1 MSPTDEFGQR
11 LQDSEL
17 GEVVRRAQEIQD
29 QTHLMLDPHPDLE
42 QYIRAAEEAGI
53 DRAATMQALR
63 ERLSFPVDKFK
74 EGEYVFAKS
83 ADGFYY
89 VAILESLDGRQAK
102 VQFLSGMDHHCDAT
116 DLRLFSLTPGQKVSY
131 HSKSAGMW
139 WEGQLVKFNRDKE
152 QVTVSSWGD
161 SESVSLHKVR
171 LPRDTQQIPM
181 SMKARMWAI
190 GIASALGGGI
200 VGAIL
205 MRLLMR

>member
-1 MSPTDEFGQR
+1 MGSSEQTTGK

-17 GEVVRRAQEIQD
+17 GDVVRRAQEIQD

-63 ERLSFPVDKFK
+63 ERLSFPVEKFK

-116 DLRLFSLTPGQKVSY
+116 DLRLFSLTPGQRVSY
-131 HSKSAGMW
+131 HSKSSGMW

-161 SESVSLHKVR
+161 SESVSLQKVR
-171 LPRDTQQIPM
+171 LPRDVQAIPM
-181 SMKARMWAI
+181 TMKAKMWAI
-190 GIASALGGGI
+190 GIACALSGG
-200 VGAIL
+200 VLGAIL
-205 MRLLMR
+205 MRMMSR

>member
-1 MSPTDEFGQR
+1 MNSPDHSPR
-11 LQDSEL
+11 IQDSEL
-17 GEVVRRAQEIQD
+17 GEVVRRAQEIQE

-42 QYIRAAEEAGI
+42 QYIQAAEEAGI

-63 ERLSFPVDKFK
+63 ERLSFPAEKFK

-83 ADGFYY
+83 ADGHYY
-89 VAILESLDGRQAK
+89 VAILESLEGRQAK

-131 HSKSAGMW
+131 FSKGSGMW
-139 WEGQLVKFNRDKE
+139 WEGQLTKFSRDKE

-161 SESVSLHKVR
+161 SESVALHKVR
-171 LPRDTQQIPM
+171 LPKDVQPIPI

-190 GIASALGGGI
+190 GIASALSGGI

-205 MRLLMR
+205 MRLLLR